1 MSQSTPHG
9 NDEPLVLVVDDN
21 DRSLK
26 LARDVLRADGIRT
39 VEATSGAEAVELAA
53 QVLPDVILLDLQLP
67 DMDGIEVVR
76 ELKARDSTAQIPVV
90 ALTAMRTEG
99 DADWLLDAGFAGC
112 LEKPITVRDFPT
124 QVRSHWSNAAT

>member
-9 NDEPLVLVVDDN
+9 KDEPLVLVVDDN

-124 QVRSHWSNAAT
+124 QVRSHWSNAAS

>member
-1 MSQSTPHG
+1 M
-9 NDEPLVLVVDDN
+9 LVVDDN

-124 QVRSHWSNAAT
+124 QVRSHWSNAAS

>member
-1 MSQSTPHG
+1 MSQSTPHA
-9 NDEPLVLVVDDN
+9 NDQPLVLVVDDN

-112 LEKPITVRDFPT
+112 LEKPITVRNFPT
-124 QVRSHWSNAAT
+124 QVRSHWSNAAS